1 MFLLV
6 CLHLFLLL
14 FLLIMY
20 PSGSQSQGQV
30 PQEDKLLFSN
40 MLLLLFFFFFT
51 SFLLVLRHFTTS
63 TSISKRQRFQ
73 RRRWRKDTFNIS
85 TNSSRYSRNIW
96 YLLPLVPEPRV
107 CVCVCVSVTGLLCVQ
122 VWMEFGRIKLPQG
135 LHPNDLEEEWGKLIL
150 EMLEREKALRPAV
163 DRCVS
168 THTHTLVFLPS
179 SFSFLSA
186 SPSFSLSPPTGW
198 SSFFNEPIR
207 SRTCLWTVR
216 RN

>member
-1 MFLLV
+1 MFTFV
-6 CLHLFLLL
+6 

-20 PSGSQSQGQV
+20 PSGSQSQGQA

-40 MLLLLFFFFFT
+40 MLLLFFFFT

-73 RRRWRKDTFNIS
+73 RRRWRKDTSNIS

-96 YLLPLVPEPRV
+96 YLLPLVPELRV
-107 CVCVCVSVTGLLCVQ
+107 CLCVCVCDRTSLCPGVDG
-122 VWMEFGRIKLPQG
+122 VWSNQTSSGPPSQRPGGGVGETDPGDAG
-135 LHPNDLEEEWGKLIL
+135 
-150 EMLEREKALRPAV
+150 EREGTETCSGQV
-163 DRCVS
+163 CVH
-168 THTHTLVFLPS
+168 THTHFFFPS

-198 SSFFNEPIR
+198 SSFFKEPIR